1 MKLLKLQD
9 ILRAAARRPLIL
21 ALSAVA
27 LVAVAALALTLRI
40 SPHVTVKLELT
51 PAAQAQ
57 LVRSR
62 LPICLDLT
70 LAGDGGDTVGL
81 RGERRCL
88 FDAGEVVF
96 RGHPY
101 IRRGDAQLVIRAAG
115 YEGTSQAHAY
125 RCAQIVHPVGGASE
139 VRLTAS
145 CDLL

>member
-1 MKLLKLQD
+1 MKLQD
-9 ILRAAARRPLIL
+9 ILRAATRRPLL
-21 ALSAVA
+21 LTLSAVA
-27 LVAVAALALTLRI
+27 LIAVVVLALTLRI

-51 PAAQAQ
+51 PAAHAQ

-101 IRRGDAQLVIRAAG
+101 LKRGETQLVIRTAG

-125 RCAQIVHPVGGASE
+125 RCAEVVHPVGGASE
-139 VRLTAS
+139 IKLTAS